1 MKTSNIFATLII
13 ATTLAACSEGTKVE
27 YSTAPVEKQNIST
40 SITATGTI
48 EPVTEVEVGTQVSGI
63 IDRIYVDYNSEVHRG
78 QVIAELD
85 KTNLLSKLASAQSNL
100 SNAQSSL
107 NYQSANYK
115 RYKTLYEKGLVSAN
129 DYENAKLSYE
139 QAVQQVRVQQQNV
152 TEAQTNLGYATIT
165 SPIDG
170 VVLSKEVEEGQTV
183 ASAMTTP
190 TLFIIAQDLT
200 DMRVIADIDE
210 ADIGGVKEGQR
221 VTFTV
226 DAFPDDVF
234 EGAVTQVRQ
243 QATTESNVVTYE
255 VVISA
260 PNDELKLKPGL
271 TANVTIYTMEKNGVL
286 AVPARALRFT
296 PNEALLQEG
305 ETVEDVPAPFKV
317 WTKEGNVF
325 KAHKVEVG
333 TSNGMLTEIVSG
345 VKAGTEVLTDF
356 TIIGG
361 KEDEAEETTT
371 SNPFMPRPR
380 GNRNRGGAPGA
391 GGAGA
396 NGAGGAGAQGGAPG
410 GGAGGFGGGNRPS
423 GNFPR

>member
-1 MKTSNIFATLII
+1 MKTSNIFATII
-13 ATTLAACSEGTKVE
+13 LAATFAACSENTKVI

-129 DYENAKLSYE
+129 DYENAKLNYE
-139 QAVQQVRVQQQNV
+139 QAVQQVKVQQQNV
-152 TEAQTNLGYATIT
+152 QEAQTNLGYATIT

-221 VTFTV
+221 VSFTV
-226 DAFPDDVF
+226 DAYPEDTF

-260 PNDELKLKPGL
+260 PNEQLKLKPGL
-271 TANVTIYTMEKNGVL
+271 TANVTIYTLEKNGVL

-305 ETVEDVPAPFKV
+305 ETVEDVEGHTKV
-317 WTKEGNVF
+317 WTKEGNTF
-325 KAHKVEVG
+325 KAHKVEIG

-345 VKAGTEVLTDF
+345 VAAGTEVITDF
-356 TIIGG
+356 EIIGG
-361 KEDEAEETTT
+361 QEEEAQETT

-380 GNRNRGGAPGA
+380 NNRNNNRGGAGGPNA
-391 GGAGA
+391 G
-396 NGAGGAGAQGGAPG
+396 GGAPG
-410 GGAGGFGGGNRPS
+410 GGNRTPNGNR
-423 GNFPR
+423 